1 MPSKQRPTQ
10 FVLYYAQSRQV
21 PQATTIQAP
30 RLAAK
35 YASIFS
41 QSNALGE
48 EAKSLDSYFT
58 INSHI
63 PDNFRKSAG

>member
-30 RLAAK
+30 QLAAK
-35 YASIFS
+35 YASMFS

-48 EAKSLDSYFT
+48 EETKLQNHWT
-58 INSHI
+58 VTLQ
-63 PDNFRKSAG
+63 